1 MRMNRVLVWE
11 MILVLM
17 GGSAMLRAAAE
28 EKKAANVDGKWTWT
42 YKTKDGKD
50 AEAAIKLKQEGDKL
64 TGAYI
69 ARDGT
74 QTPIQDGKI
83 KGDEI
88 SFDVNREVGGE
99 RMLFK
104 YTGKIEGDT
113 ITGKIVFGHPK
124 PTPHEWEAKRG
135 KE

>member
-1 MRMNRVLVWE
+1 MRTNRALVWQ
-11 MILVLM
+11 MVLILS
-17 GGSAMLRAAAE
+17 GSSATTLHAAE
-28 EKKAANVDGKWTWT
+28 DKKPVNVNGKWTWT

-50 AEAAIKLKQEGDKL
+50 AEAAIKLKQDGEKL

-69 ARDGT
+69 ARDGAE
-74 QTPIQDGKI
+74 TPIQDGKI
-83 KGDEI
+83 NGDEL
-88 SFDVNREVGGE
+88 SFDVNRDVSGE
-99 RMLFK
+99 KMLFK
-104 YTGKIEGDT
+104 YSGKIDGDT